1 MGSEDQT
8 WNWLGTHYIEQTS
21 IEHTCLSL
29 PLKHHHTWPEKGF
42 CRASVPH
49 ISSVVYTGVL
59 IFHHAPLHQCWAVLL
74 WQPLVLWNS
83 ISLCFWLSIE
93 LHILFLTLPLNCIAS
108 TWDHAFFFKYR
119 SFRLIFFFF
128 ILLLLYCFWLPKI
141 GLHVLLKMVVLGKQV
156 LCRQAEWFRV
166 HIQLLL
172 VFCFNSY
179 LSWYIAGWWPCPC
192 HLWMT
197 LSFLGLLIR
206 PFDSGISGLL
216 TAR

>member
-8 WNWLGTHYIEQTS
+8 WNWLGTRYIEQTS

-29 PLKHHHTWPEKGF
+29 PLKHHHTWLK
-42 CRASVPH
+42 RAFVEHQYP
-49 ISSVVYTGVL
+49 
-59 IFHHAPLHQCWAVLL
+59 IFHQWCPDHAPLHQCWAVLL

-108 TWDHAFFFKYR
+108 TWDHAFFLNTDALGWF
-119 SFRLIFFFF
+119 FFFF

-156 LCRQAEWFRV
+156 ICRQAEWFRV